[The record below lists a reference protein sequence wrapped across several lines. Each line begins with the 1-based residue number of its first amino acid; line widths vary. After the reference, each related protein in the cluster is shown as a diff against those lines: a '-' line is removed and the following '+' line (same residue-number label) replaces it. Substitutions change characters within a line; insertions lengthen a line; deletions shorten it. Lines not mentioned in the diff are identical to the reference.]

1 VLPRIVEAEAIMS
14 VTTPALLR
22 WAPRIA
28 GVAVSLFLALFALDA
43 FDDKSFLAALPGFL
57 VHLFPACLVLG
68 AVAVA
73 WRFPLVGA
81 VAFAGLAVIYGIR
94 VKWRLDWVA
103 VIGGPLLI
111 VAALYAVSARYAGGR
126 EPPV

>member
-1 VLPRIVEAEAIMS
+1 MRATIP
-14 VTTPALLR
+14 TLLR

-43 FDDKSFLAALPGFL
+43 FDEKPFLAALPGFF
-57 VHLFPACLVLG
+57 VHLVPACLVLG
-68 AVAVA
+68 AVAIA

-81 VAFAGLAVIYGIR
+81 VAFASLAVIYGIR
-94 VKWRLDWVA
+94 MKWRLGWVA

-111 VAALYAVSARYAGGR
+111 VAALYAVSARYSGGR
-126 EPPV
+126 EPPA